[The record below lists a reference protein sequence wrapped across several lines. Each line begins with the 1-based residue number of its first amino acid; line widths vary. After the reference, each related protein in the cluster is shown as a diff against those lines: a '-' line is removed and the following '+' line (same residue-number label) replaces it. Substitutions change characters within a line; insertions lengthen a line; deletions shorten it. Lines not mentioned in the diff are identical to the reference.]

1 MTKKTLL
8 FIVCICLALFAVAQK
23 KSKGGAKVNWKKVN
37 VLVYIKNGKGYVH
50 ENRAA
55 GVAAIK
61 QLGTQH
67 GFSVTVSENPADF
80 NETNLK
86 QYNLVVF
93 NNTNNEVFDTD
104 EQKVAFMR
112 YVQAGGGFV
121 GIHSATGTERNWPWF
136 KRLIGASFL
145 RHAKHQPF
153 KEIIIDADH
162 PSTSFLPKLWQ
173 RDDECYFFKEY
184 NPDIRVLIVHDLGP
198 LDDKDKP
205 TYYGGNS
212 SPSVWCH
219 EFDGGRQWYTSLG
232 HDIAT
237 YATAEFQQH
246 IMGGIV
252 WVIGNNKPLDY
263 RKAHAKTPNDPLPY

>member
-37 VLVYIKNGKGYVH
+37 VLVYIKNGNGYVH

-104 EQKVAFMR
+104 EQKWLSCAMCR
-112 YVQAGGGFV
+112 QA
-121 GIHSATGTERNWPWF
+121 ADLW
-136 KRLIGASFL
+136 AST
-145 RHAKHQPF
+145 RQQAR
-153 KEIIIDADH
+153 KEI
-162 PSTSFLPKLWQ
+162 
-173 RDDECYFFKEY
+173 
-184 NPDIRVLIVHDLGP
+184 GP
-198 LDDKDKP
+198 GLKD
-205 TYYGGNS
+205 
-212 SPSVWCH
+212 
-219 EFDGGRQWYTSLG
+219 
-232 HDIAT
+232 
-237 YATAEFQQH
+237 
-246 IMGGIV
+246 
-252 WVIGNNKPLDY
+252 
-263 RKAHAKTPNDPLPY
+263 